1 MADENPLGPQPN
13 FNLISDELKKAQNLP
28 AITNGQQIL
37 DELREIRQDIA
48 NTRRDLGQDIAN
60 TRRDLGQDIVN
71 IRRDLGQ
78 DIANTRRDLISMM
91 TASYV

>member
-1 MADENPLGPQPN
+1 MADENPLGPQPD

-37 DELREIRQDIA
+37 AELQAIRQDIA
-48 NTRRDLGQDIAN
+48 D
-60 TRRDLGQDIVN
+60 
-71 IRRDLGQ
+71 
-78 DIANTRRDLISMM
+78 TRRDLITMM

>member
-37 DELREIRQDIA
+37 DELREIRQDM
-48 NTRRDLGQDIAN
+48 T
-60 TRRDLGQDIVN
+60 N
-71 IRRDLGQ
+71 IRQ